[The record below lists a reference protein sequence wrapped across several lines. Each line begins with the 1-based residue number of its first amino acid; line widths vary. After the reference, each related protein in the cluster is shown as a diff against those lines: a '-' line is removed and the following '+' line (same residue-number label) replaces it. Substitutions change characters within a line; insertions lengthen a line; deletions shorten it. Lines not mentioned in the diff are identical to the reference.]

1 MRTERPAPRPVQ
13 RCVRAALALA
23 LLCLG
28 LGGCYVPRPVGH
40 TQLHIA
46 ADGAYTVDGVPAAPQ
61 GLSARLSRTAPGAQT
76 GIVEIEA
83 TPATAAKSI
92 LFAVDAVKRAH
103 ARVAFASGVDS
114 NQGRHDGP

>member
-1 MRTERPAPRPVQ
+1 MRIERESAR
-13 RCVRAALALA
+13 RVRAALALA
-23 LLCLG
+23 LLSAG

-40 TQLHIA
+40 TQLRIS
-46 ADGAYTVDGVPAAPQ
+46 ADGSYTVNGVQVAPQ
-61 GLSARLSRTAPGAQT
+61 DLSARLNPIPPEVEN

-83 TPATAAKSI
+83 TPATAARAI

-103 ARVAFASGVDS
+103 ARVAFASGIDS